1 MVPLSLI
8 IDFFFIM
15 TKIFSCYLQNR
26 NKKEKVV
33 AVLGYNHGEGKI
45 ISNITPIISEKSNL
59 GLLKPENHIKAEDSP
74 GVGKILVGPNGPVD
88 ASAAAKV
95 AAAGTMPNIPVPT
108 PAAISAPVTSSIKVM
123 PPTIPSLNEKL
134 KKSPKQCVLR
144 CDCCFVTVNS
154 QHQLDLHLNGEYQ
167 LNI

>member
-1 MVPLSLI
+1 M
-8 IDFFFIM
+8 
-15 TKIFSCYLQNR
+15 FSCNLQNR
-26 NKKEKVV
+26 NKKEKVIPT
-33 AVLGYNHGEGKI
+33 LSYNHGEGII

-59 GLLKPENHIKAEDSP
+59 ELMKFENIKAEDSP

-108 PAAISAPVTSSIKVM
+108 SAKSSAPVISSEKAKA
-123 PPTIPSLNEKL
+123 PTTPILVAKL
-134 KKSPKQCVLR
+134 KTSAKQCVLR

-154 QHQLDLHLNGEYQ
+154 QHQLDLHLNGEYH
-167 LNI
+167 LNVYSQVEF